1 MMQQF
6 QIEYVFQNISTTI
19 LWQLISSA
27 QGLEKWY
34 AESCEFQNNR
44 FIFSW
49 GNATE
54 EVVLLR
60 KREGESIRFH
70 REESEKDTFFEL
82 QINVNPL
89 TKDVTLTVIDFAE
102 EDEIEDS
109 TMLWNKQIEELR
121 KSSGI

>member
-1 MMQQF
+1 MVQQF
-6 QIEYVFQNISTTI
+6 KIEYVFQNISTTI
-19 LWQLISSA
+19 LWQLISSV

-49 GNATE
+49 GNTTE

-82 QINVNPL
+82 QININPL

-102 EDEIEDS
+102 EDEIEDA